1 MGNKSESFGINLS
14 EIKEDLSVPVPTED
28 IVIPRTPLYCLQNLA
43 ANKKKLNLDATD
55 KAKLF
60 DLLVELSDRSAQL
73 GVNRA
78 LTEWTGKD
86 YKLRDDWENK
96 YGEGRSYYSLRV
108 HNKSA
113 FRVCN
118 TQNDLSENA
127 SSVVFRVWDVVNE
140 KN

>member
-1 MGNKSESFGINLS
+1 MEINLNNNS
-14 EIKEDLSVPVPTED
+14 EDLSLPEQAEY
-28 IVIPRTPLYCLQNLA
+28 IVLPKTPLYCLQNLA
-43 ANKKKLNLDATD
+43 VNKKKLKLDAPE

-60 DLLVELSDRSAQL
+60 DLLVELSDRAAQF

-86 YKLRDDWENK
+86 YKQRDDWEDV
-96 YGEGRSYYSLRV
+96 YGKGRNYYSLRV

-118 TQNDLSENA
+118 TQNELSENT